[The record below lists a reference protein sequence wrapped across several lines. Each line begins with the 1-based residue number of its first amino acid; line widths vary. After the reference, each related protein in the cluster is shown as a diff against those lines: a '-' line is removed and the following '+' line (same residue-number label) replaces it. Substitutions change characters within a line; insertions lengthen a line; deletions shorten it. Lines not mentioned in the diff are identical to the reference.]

1 MTDMTFK
8 TINSY
13 EELTSD
19 LKQHKH
25 QFLLLYKGLSHNS
38 DCAVENL
45 NKANHTETAFLK
57 ADVNDV
63 RDIHIKYGIS
73 SVPTLLEFEN
83 EKLKNVMKGCQT
95 VEYYNTI
102 FSQLNYSDRSTT
114 RNTKQTKRVKV
125 YSTPTCPWC
134 TRVKEYLRSQNIRF
148 TDIDVSKNQSAAD
161 AMVAKSGQR
170 GVPQTEINGRM
181 IIGFDQNKIDTL
193 LDIK

>member
-1 MTDMTFK
+1 MTFK

-13 EELTSD
+13 EELASD
-19 LKQHKH
+19 LQKHSH
-25 QFLLLYKGLSHNS
+25 QFLLLYKGLSQNS
-38 DCAVENL
+38 DCAIDNL
-45 NKANHTETAFLK
+45 KKADQTKTGYLK
-57 ADVNDV
+57 ADVNNV
-63 RDIHIKYGIS
+63 RDIHTKYDIS

-83 EKLKNVMKGCQT
+83 EKLKNVVKGCQT
-95 VEYYNTI
+95 VQYYNTML
-102 FSQLNYSDRSTT
+102 SQKNDSGLSTT
-114 RNTKQTKRVKV
+114 ENKKQAKRVKV

-161 AMVAKSGQR
+161 EMVAKSGQR

-181 IIGFDQNKIDTL
+181 VIGFDQNKIDTL

>member
-1 MTDMTFK
+1 MTFK

-19 LKQHKH
+19 LQQHSY
-25 QFLLLYKGLSHNS
+25 QFLLLYKGQSRNS
-38 DCAVENL
+38 DCAIENL
-45 NKANHTETAFLK
+45 NKTDHTKTAFLK
-57 ADVNDV
+57 ADVNEV
-63 RDIHIKYGIS
+63 RDIHTKYNIS

-83 EKLKNVMKGCQT
+83 GKLKNVVKGCQT

-102 FSQLNYSDRSTT
+102 LNQKHDIDRSTT
-114 RNTKQTKRVKV
+114 GNKKQTKRVKV

>member
-1 MTDMTFK
+1 MTFK
-8 TINSY
+8 PINSY

-19 LKQHKH
+19 LKQNKH

-45 NKANHTETAFLK
+45 NKTNHTETAFLK

-63 RDIHIKYGIS
+63 RDIHAKYGIS

-83 EKLKNVMKGCQT
+83 EKLKNVVKGCQT
-95 VEYYNTI
+95 VEYYNTM
-102 FSQLNYSDRSTT
+102 FSQMNYSNRSTT
-114 RNTKQTKRVKV
+114 RNKKQTKRVKV
-125 YSTPTCPWC
+125 YSTSTCPWC

-148 TDIDVSKNQSAAD
+148 TDIDVSKNQAAAD

-170 GVPQTEINGRM
+170 GVPQTEINSRM
-181 IIGFDQNKIDTL
+181 VIGFDQNKIDTL

>member
-1 MTDMTFK
+1 MTFK
-8 TINSY
+8 TIHSY
-13 EELTSD
+13 EELASD
-19 LKQHKH
+19 LQQHSH

-38 DCAVENL
+38 DCAVGNL
-45 NKANHTETAFLK
+45 EKVDHANSGFLK
-57 ADVNDV
+57 ADVSKV
-63 RDIHIKYGIS
+63 RDIHTKFGIG

-83 EKLKNVMKGCQT
+83 EKLKNVVKGCQT

-102 FSQLNYSDRSTT
+102 LNQKNIDRSATG
-114 RNTKQTKRVKV
+114 NKKQTKRVKV
-125 YSTPTCPWC
+125 YSTQTCPWC

-170 GVPQTEINGRM
+170 GVPQTDINGRM
-181 IIGFDQNKIDTL
+181 VIGFDKNKIDTL

>member
-1 MTDMTFK
+1 MTFK

-25 QFLLLYKGLSHNS
+25 QLLLLYKGLSHNS

-45 NKANHTETAFLK
+45 NKVDHTETAFLK
-57 ADVNDV
+57 ADVNAV
-63 RDIHIKYGIS
+63 RDIHAKFGIS

-83 EKLKNVMKGCQT
+83 EKLKNVVKGCQT

-102 FSQLNYSDRSTT
+102 FSQMNYSDHSTT
-114 RNTKQTKRVKV
+114 KNKKQTKRVKV

-148 TDIDVSKNQSAAD
+148 TDIDVSKNQAAAD

-170 GVPQTEINGRM
+170 GVPQTEINSRM
-181 IIGFDQNKIDTL
+181 VIGFDQNKIDTL